1 MVMSKGLLLSTRNI
15 FAVCFGL
22 QQKCSKVS
30 LYLEHFCCKP
40 SQTFGE
46 KFLNVWK
53 VIIPCSCPEQ
63 LPKLPD
69 HYRWWPVPRPPLE
82 QQRNF

>member
-1 MVMSKGLLLSTRNI
+1 MCSARDI

-30 LYLEHFCCKP
+30 LYLEHFCCKS

-46 KFLNVWK
+46 KSPNV
-53 VIIPCSCPEQ
+53 P
-63 LPKLPD
+63 
-69 HYRWWPVPRPPLE
+69 
-82 QQRNF
+82 NT